1 MRDFAFTSVSV
12 TDGHP
17 DKLCDRI
24 SDAIV
29 DAYLRLDPWVRIEAE
44 CAVSTG
50 VLFCACHSSSTHEPD
65 IPAIARGVIERTG
78 YDREEMNPDDI
89 PVMASVA
96 KLPEIERDDDA
107 RVAHQ
112 NITTFGYATDQ
123 TETMLPLPIDLAHR
137 LTRELRS
144 GRAGNERL
152 DSAFK
157 PDGQAQV
164 TIRYVDRQAVA
175 IEALTLLVEVEGSD
189 SAASQ
194 ADARDTLFSQVIE
207 PALDASPLPLRRE
220 TRLLLNPPGVLL
232 PGGPARHSGVTGRK
246 LGVDLYGD
254 FCRQPTSA
262 LSGKDTGRIDRM
274 ATYAARHAAKN
285 IVVAG
290 LARECEVQLSYTIGS
305 QTPVSVEV
313 DTFQSGRIPDS
324 EIGKRLRDR
333 LGFTPAEID
342 RRFGMRSTSVIAESG
357 FFEHLAA
364 FGQVGRLDMA
374 LPWERTEVASDL
386 AG

>member
-29 DAYLRLDPWVRIEAE
+29 DAFLRLEPYARIEAE

-50 VLFCACHSSSTHEPD
+50 ILFCACHSSSRHEPD
-65 IPAIARGVIERTG
+65 IPSIARGVIEKTG
-78 YDREEMNPDDI
+78 FDRDDLDFEDV
-89 PVMASVA
+89 PVMASVSE
-96 KLPEIERDDDA
+96 LPELDPPEEGDFA
-107 RVAHQ
+107 RQ

-137 LTRELRS
+137 LTRQLRAEPTMTDI
-144 GRAGNERL
+144 R
-152 DSAFK
+152 FK

-164 TIRYVDRQAVA
+164 TVRYEDRQAVA
-175 IEALTLLVEVEGSD
+175 IEAITLLVEVDGVASGAYRSDAKGSP
-189 SAASQ
+189 
-194 ADARDTLFSQVIE
+194 LLQVIE
-207 PALDASPLPLRRE
+207 SALSAGPLPLSPD
-220 TRLLLNPPGVLL
+220 TRLLLNPEGVML

-285 IVVAG
+285 IVAAG
-290 LARECEVQLSYTIGS
+290 LARECEVQLSYSIGS
-305 QTPVSVEV
+305 HSPVSVEV
-313 DTFQSGRIPDS
+313 DSFHSGRIPDA
-324 EIGKRLRDR
+324 EIGERLRAC
-333 LGFTPAEID
+333 LNFTPHAID
-342 RRFGMRSTSVIAESG
+342 SRFGLRSTSLFAESG

-364 FGQVGRLDMA
+364 FGQVGRLDME